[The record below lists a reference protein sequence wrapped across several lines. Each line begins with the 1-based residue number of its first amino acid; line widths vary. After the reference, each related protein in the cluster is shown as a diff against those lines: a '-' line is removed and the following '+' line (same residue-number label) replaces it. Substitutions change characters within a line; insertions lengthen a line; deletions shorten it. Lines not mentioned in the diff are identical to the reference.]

1 MALHG
6 QLSVLQQM
14 LKSGVGPALT
24 LKRPLRQADD
34 LTALECGL
42 VGEDT
47 GAGDVGALDQVR
59 VSIGSGLQHFDELM
73 HEVRMT
79 PTVARVL
86 GEREALSPHLR
97 RKRRRW

>member
-1 MALHG
+1 
-6 QLSVLQQM
+6 
-14 LKSGVGPALT
+14 
-24 LKRPLRQADD
+24 
-34 LTALECGL
+34 
-42 VGEDT
+42 
-47 GAGDVGALDQVR
+47 LDQVR